1 MNRRSMSQ
9 GYPDVPPLTLWEWAE
24 LTGSMPMTP
33 SPVTMN
39 MDMDL
44 ARIVLDILRAL

>member
-1 MNRRSMSQ
+1 MEC
-9 GYPDVPPLTLWEWAE
+9 PE

-39 MDMDL
+39 MDMYLGKGGGRKGGKDSL
-44 ARIVLDILRAL
+44 VHGRL